1 MHDFFSP
8 ETQVLFDDLLLLPQ
22 EDAQT
27 GPTGRPPNSFAVLLG
42 GRSILFDAPYSW
54 AVPAVRRLRDEGYPP
69 AALVLSH
76 SNVAGQGDALDAM
89 TEEFGVSVLLHPAD
103 AAAAESQRS
112 GVGFADPFQSDV
124 LAEAGLEV
132 LHFPGHTEGS
142 IVLYWEEH
150 GGIVLAGDSAVA
162 PGPQQGLDPPRL
174 VRPPAMNAEADENLR
189 ELWQNFG
196 KPIRTV
202 CPLHGATYVDRDDM
216 EEIMHPLIEGEPMGP
231 MA

>member
-27 GPTGRPPNSFAVLLG
+27 GPTGRPPNSFAVLIG

-76 SNVAGQGDALDAM
+76 SNVAGQGDAFDAM
-89 TEEFGVSVLLHPAD
+89 TEEFGVPMLLHPSD

-112 GVGFADPFQSDV
+112 GVEFADPFQSDV
-124 LAEAGLEV
+124 LAE
-132 LHFPGHTEGS
+132 S
-142 IVLYWEEH
+142 
-150 GGIVLAGDSAVA
+150 
-162 PGPQQGLDPPRL
+162 
-174 VRPPAMNAEADENLR
+174 RP
-189 ELWQNFG
+189 
-196 KPIRTV
+196 
-202 CPLHGATYVDRDDM
+202 
-216 EEIMHPLIEGEPMGP
+216 
-231 MA
+231 

>member
-22 EDAQT
+22 EGAQT
-27 GPTGRPPNSFAVLLG
+27 GPTGRPPNSFAVLVG
-42 GRSILFDAPYSW
+42 EQSILFDAPYSW
-54 AVPAVRRLRDEGYPP
+54 VTPAVRRLRDAGYPP

-76 SNVAGQGDALDAM
+76 SNVAGQGDAFDVM
-89 TEEFGVSVLLHPAD
+89 SEEFEVPVLLHPAD
-103 AAAAESQRS
+103 AASSESRRAGVEFSDPQRS
-112 GVGFADPFQSDV
+112 EI

-142 IVLYWEEH
+142 VVLYWEEH

-174 VRPPAMNAEADENLR
+174 VRPPAMNGEADEGLR
-189 ELWQNFG
+189 ELWRNFD
-196 KPIRTV
+196 KPLRTI
-202 CPLHGATYVDRDDM
+202 CPLHGATYVDRDDL
-216 EEIMHPLIEGEPMGP
+216 EEIMTPLVEGESMGP